1 MTMIKSFYLAITAL
15 SFSLLLLGCSY
26 EQATEAETVTTMRTT
41 QQLTT
46 GWKFHFGE
54 LGEEASAA
62 DYDDAHWETVP
73 VPHNWKRVGFYNNDL
88 VDQINYR
95 S

>member
-15 SFSLLLLGCSY
+15 SFSLLLLGCSS
-26 EQATEAETVTTMRTT
+26 EQATEAETVTAIRTM
-41 QQLTT
+41 QQLAT

-54 LGEEASAA
+54 LGEEALAA
-62 DYDDAHWETVP
+62 DYDDAQWETVP
-73 VPHNWKRVGFYNNDL
+73 MPHNWNRVGFYNNDL
-88 VDQINYR
+88 VDQINHK